1 MFTELTEKEHE
12 RRRVALVAAQG
23 NGGFATSVAKVGKSV
38 KLKKP
43 IIEHVATNASS
54 VAAGSFG
61 EEKTIKRKPRK
72 DLTKSVVKKGKVR
85 KSKPT
90 HLATEKSANSSGHAD
105 LVQAIQRQ
113 PVIKQGDS
121 SSKAKPP
128 IPEKGKDGKYALDS
142 RRVALPI
149 LVRLCHDNGVEPRE
163 GSDFSKTACWLNTLI
178 AGGFVAGI
186 TLSEGG
192 KKKISQKKN
201 FPSGS
206 KLPEKWAIAL
216 AIPKGSMVSNKD
228 HSSSPSRRRVQ
239 APHLGIGVV

>member
-1 MFTELTEKEHE
+1 MLTELTEKEHE
-12 RRRVALVAAQG
+12 RRRVALAAAQG

-43 IIEHVATNASS
+43 IAEQVQKPVPAENARSDFFR
-54 VAAGSFG
+54 VIQ
-61 EEKTIKRKPRK
+61 EKFPLVEQNDSPAK
-72 DLTKSVVKKGKVR
+72 VKM
-85 KSKPT
+85 S
-90 HLATEKSANSSGHAD
+90 
-105 LVQAIQRQ
+105 
-113 PVIKQGDS
+113 
-121 SSKAKPP
+121 